1 MKISTI
7 EKNGI
12 KPEVMETI
20 SLLLDRIPWPSRR
33 QAMAEVTTILLDGKP
48 RVAEDVFGWS
58 RVTVSLGMNELRTGI
73 ICNNDLAQR
82 RKPKTEEKYPKLLVD
97 IRELMEPECQ
107 ADTHLRTTL
116 AYTDKTA
123 SSVCEALVAKGWSRE
138 IVPSVRTMS
147 DILMRLGY
155 RLRSV
160 AKTKV
165 QKKQNGPTKSL
176 KTSVRSIPERT
187 RNQVL
192 SE

>member
-1 MKISTI
+1 MKISTL

-12 KPEVMETI
+12 SPEVMETI

-73 ICNNDLAQR
+73 ICNSDLSRR
-82 RKPKTEEKYPKLLVD
+82 RKPKTEEKYPKLLID

-107 ADTHLRTTL
+107 ADPHLRTTL

-123 SSVCEALVAKGWSRE
+123 AFSPQSFSCKRLVRGDTAFCSHY
-138 IVPSVRTMS
+138 VRHF
-147 DILMRLGY
+147 DAPW
-155 RLRSV
+155 V
-160 AKTKV
+160 
-165 QKKQNGPTKSL
+165 
-176 KTSVRSIPERT
+176 
-187 RNQVL
+187 
-192 SE
+192 